1 MEEHIEVQTQAQ
13 AAAAV
18 SPAQDFDALLREKDF
33 QSEFDRR
40 VSRALEA
47 ARGRWAQETE
57 RKLEQAKGWA
67 IDLIHQI
74 ETAKCFP
81 AYAEEFHCRN
91 ICGLHE
97 TCEDFLSLVQDKY

>member
-1 MEEHIEVQTQAQ
+1 MARLQIRLPAPEVRGAGGKEFLMEEHIEVQTQAQ
-13 AAAAV
+13 TAAA

-57 RKLEQAKGWA
+57 RKL
-67 IDLIHQI
+67 
-74 ETAKCFP
+74 
-81 AYAEEFHCRN
+81 
-91 ICGLHE
+91 
-97 TCEDFLSLVQDKY
+97 